1 MRRKLRYVLSAA
13 DPVDA
18 SPMMPSTR
26 TTSQHEKLLEL
37 LRAQAYEALA
47 IQDRNTA
54 AQLQVQ

>member
-1 MRRKLRYVLSAA
+1 MSAA

-18 SPMMPSTR
+18 SPMIASTR

-54 AQLQVQ
+54 AQLQVQLLAS